1 MLVYNLQLFGGRGSA
16 ADRDVSQLSSND
28 WASWSE
34 DPSIY
39 QALERG
45 EDLSEFFEEQ
55 EMTEWADDYK
65 QMARR
70 LQSEASTHTVEQAT
84 LYRGE
89 RFNSLEDARKK
100 YAVGNTVTTG
110 QLTSYSTDTE
120 LAKSYA
126 TMYDNKVAVIIENTN
141 TNGKFVGLRANHY
154 GYASGKDPEV
164 IVARG
169 TESKVTSTRYDSKAN
184 ILYVRMSSTNKPKK
198 KRGKI

>member
-1 MLVYNLQLFGGRGSA
+1 MLIYNIQFFGGRGSA
-16 ADRDVSQLSSND
+16 ANRDTSQISPDD

-45 EDLSEFFEEQ
+45 KDLSDFFEEQ

-65 QMARR
+65 RMAKN
-70 LQSEASTHTVEQAT
+70 LQRESSTHTVEQAT

-89 RFNSLEDARKK
+89 RFDSLEAAQKK
-100 YAVGNTVTTG
+100 YAVGKTITTE

-120 LAKSYA
+120 LAKGYA
-126 TMYDNKVAVIIENTN
+126 TMYGNKVAVIIENTN
-141 TNGKFVGLRANHY
+141 TNGKFVGLRANHRGY
-154 GYASGKDPEV
+154 GKNKDPEV

-169 TESKVTSTRYDSKAN
+169 TESKVVGTRYDSKEH

-198 KRGKI
+198 KRGKG